1 MKGALLAGA
10 VILTISSAAFPSD
23 IKGTVSTIDINGGA
37 FEVCGV
43 EVVTSQDWTIIEDRL
58 KRAASLSDLA
68 EGDYVEIE
76 GRFIEP
82 AKLEA
87 TQITLGRVIAS
98 GPTAEIIDED
108 DMREAAVTAPEEAA
122 AEAAP
127 EPERIEEPRKPAP
140 PKPAAGPPPPP
151 AAEKVAGTLRN
162 ADAKTRILIV
172 NGTIVNLEP
181 GARVFGANKAPL
193 SLSKLKRGCRVEC
206 EGTKRSKKEFSA
218 RTVRV
223 VK

>member
-1 MKGALLAGA
+1 MKGALLACA
-10 VILTISSAAFPSD
+10 AILTISSSAFPSD

-43 EVVTSQDWTIIEDRL
+43 EVVTSHDWTIIEDRL
-58 KRAASLSDLA
+58 KRPAALSDLA

-108 DMREAAVTAPEEAA
+108 DMREAAGTAPEAA
-122 AEAAP
+122 SEAAP
-127 EPERIEEPRKPAP
+127 EPERIEEPRKPVP
-140 PKPAAGPPPPP
+140 PEPADAPPPPP
-151 AAEKVAGTLRN
+151 AAEKLSGRLRN

-181 GARVFGANKAPL
+181 GARIFGANKAPL